1 MTQETTTLVEPGT
14 AIIYTGEFRDDKED
28 LTDPDRV
35 GFALINPNGQQT
47 NFVFGTNDEVTR
59 VSKGIFRFTVV
70 PQVAGEYEVQAVGS
84 GVVWATG
91 RRKFRVGQ
99 TRFTPGWIDA

>member
-1 MTQETTTLVEPGT
+1 MNQETTTLVEPNT
-14 AIIYTGEFRDDKED
+14 AIIYTGEFRDADEV

-35 GFALINPNGQQT
+35 GFALLNPNGQQA
-47 NFVFGTNDEVTR
+47 NFVFGTDDEVAK
-59 VSKGIFRFTVV
+59 VSTGVYRFTIV
-70 PQVAGEYEVQAVGS
+70 PQSAGEYEVQAVGS

-99 TRFTPGWIDA
+99 TRFAAGWIDA

>member
-1 MTQETTTLVEPGT
+1 VNQETTTLVEPGT
-14 AIIYTGEFRDDKED
+14 AIIYTGEFRDVDD
-28 LTDPDRV
+28 ALADPERV

-47 NFVFGTNDEVTR
+47 NFIFGTDDEVTKASTG
-59 VSKGIFRFTVV
+59 VYRFTIV

-84 GVVWATG
+84 GTVWATG

-99 TRFTPGWIDA
+99 TRFTAGWIDA

>member
-1 MTQETTTLVEPGT
+1 VNQETTTLVEPGT
-14 AIIYTGEFRDDKED
+14 AIIYTGEFRNADDV
-28 LTDPDRV
+28 LADPDRV

-47 NFVFGTNDEVTR
+47 NFVFGTDAEVTQA
-59 VSKGIFRFTVV
+59 STGIYRFTIV

-84 GVVWATG
+84 GGVWATG

-99 TRFTPGWIDA
+99 TRFTAGWIDA

>member
-1 MTQETTTLVEPGT
+1 MNQETTTLVEPGT
-14 AIIYTGEFRDDKED
+14 ALIYTGEFRNEDDA

-47 NFVFGTNDEVTR
+47 NFVYNTDAEVTK
-59 VSKGIFRFTVV
+59 VSKGVYRFTIV
-70 PQVAGEYEVQAVGS
+70 PQAAGEYEVQAVGS
-84 GVVWATG
+84 GTVWATG

-99 TRFTPGWIDA
+99 TRFTPGWLN